1 MILKNV
7 IINCIGFIGGSIL
20 GLQLIPQIYKAY
32 KTKSTN
38 DISTFFL
45 LMNIVGLTLM
55 TTYGVCNNDMPVYLP
70 TSISL
75 LNSLILLLLVKYN
88 NGNSNNSIS
97 ISNETKINDV
107 HNNDNEI

>member
-1 MILKNV
+1 MILKDV
-7 IINCIGFIGGSIL
+7 IIDCIGFIGGSIL

-45 LMNIVGLTLM
+45 LMNITGLLLM
-55 TTYGVCNNDMPVYLP
+55 TTYGVFNNDMPLYVP

-75 LNSLILLLLVKYN
+75 INSMILLLLVKYN
-88 NGNSNNSIS
+88 DN
-97 ISNETKINDV
+97 TKIN
-107 HNNDNEI
+107 NISNDENIV

>member
-1 MILKNV
+1 MYIFVIMILIDV
-7 IINCIGFIGGSIL
+7 LIDCIGFIGGSIL

-55 TTYGVCNNDMPVYLP
+55 TTYGVCNNDMPLYLP

-75 LNSLILLLLVKYN
+75 INSLILLLLVKHN
-88 NGNSNNSIS
+88 TDTDNDEI
-97 ISNETKINDV
+97 KI
-107 HNNDNEI
+107 DNVYIDDIKI

>member
-75 LNSLILLLLVKYN
+75 LNSFILLLLIKVNK
-88 NGNSNNSIS
+88 
-97 ISNETKINDV
+97 
-107 HNNDNEI
+107 NNDESDKNINVIIAR

>member
-55 TTYGVCNNDMPVYLP
+55 TTYGVCNNDIACIFTYKYK
-70 TSISL
+70 SIKFIYTFIIDKS
-75 LNSLILLLLVKYN
+75 
-88 NGNSNNSIS
+88 
-97 ISNETKINDV
+97 
-107 HNNDNEI
+107 

>member
-1 MILKNV
+1 MIVKNM

-32 KTKSTN
+32 KTQSTN

-55 TTYGVCNNDMPVYLP
+55 TTYGVCNNDMPLYLP

-75 LNSLILLLLVKYN
+75 INSLILLFLVKRTTYDEN
-88 NGNSNNSIS
+88 NLVQ
-97 ISNETKINDV
+97 IND
-107 HNNDNEI
+107 IKI

>member
-1 MILKNV
+1 MIVKNM
-7 IINCIGFIGGSIL
+7 IIDCIGFIGGSIL

-55 TTYGVCNNDMPVYLP
+55 TTYGVCNNDMPLYLP

-75 LNSLILLLLVKYN
+75 INSMILLLLVKYN
-88 NGNSNNSIS
+88 DNTNMNT
-97 ISNETKINDV
+97 ISNDENIV
-107 HNNDNEI
+107 